1 MNKTGNILMAA
12 AALVLAI
19 IAGCSKVEYTGGK
32 DTPTETFVRYT
43 LDWEGQTEVPPEITV
58 AMSRIIHTVH
68 YSCILD
74 SLGTMTSV
82 FRDSTMTPC
91 DTLTGL
97 TMPNG
102 EYYIAAFNSIPDACT
117 ISGYESFITDKG
129 ASMRDIYINAK
140 GYTAAETEALS
151 GGQTDFNPTQG
162 YIREMEHVW
171 SDIIKANI
179 HPEIDTVVTITP
191 RPLTQDLT
199 FRIGIETETGIEI
212 EKVEADISGVP
223 GSVQLMTGH
232 ISDTLTYRVPFSME
246 RIGALGE
253 ADYYEG
259 TACVLGVF
267 PAADPTFT
275 TGPGILHIS
284 IDANAGGHRR
294 TFHASINLK
303 QPLTDAGVV
312 VKAEENE
319 RLYRIGAAEAFFD
332 VATRL
337 RIEEHQIVLDGN
349 GQGVEV
355 WEEKGNLEF
364 EI

>member
-1 MNKTGNILMAA
+1 MNNTGNILKAA

-19 IAGCSKVEYTGGK
+19 IAGCSTVEYTTGK

-43 LDWEGQTEVPPEITV
+43 LDWEGQTEVPSELTV
-58 AMSRIIHTVH
+58 AMSRILHTVH
-68 YSCILD
+68 FSCLMD

-82 FRDSTMTPC
+82 LRDSTMTPC

-102 EYYIAAFNSIPDACT
+102 EYYIIAFSSIPSTCT
-117 ISGYESFITDKG
+117 ISGYDSFIYDNA
-129 ASMRDIYINAK
+129 ASMRDILIKADA
-140 GYTAAETEALS
+140 YTAEEAAGMS

-162 YIREMEHVW
+162 YIKEMGHIW

-179 HPEIDTVVTITP
+179 HPDIDTIVTLTP
-191 RPLTQDLT
+191 KPLTQSLT
-199 FRIGIETETGIEI
+199 FRIGIEAEAGVEI

-223 GSVQLMTGH
+223 PSVQLMTRH
-232 ISDTLTYRVPFSME
+232 ISDTLTCRVPFAME
-246 RIGALGE
+246 RKGALGS

-259 TACVLGVF
+259 SVCVPGVF
-267 PAADPTFT
+267 PSVDPTYT
-275 TGPGILHIS
+275 TGAGILHIA
-284 IDANAGGHRR
+284 IDAKADGHRR

-303 QPLTDAGVV
+303 QQLTDAGVV
-312 VKAEENE
+312 ERTAEND
-319 RLYRIGAAEAFFD
+319 RLYRTGVSEALIESG
-332 VATRL
+332 TKL
-337 RIEEHQIVLDGN
+337 KIEEHQIILDGN

-355 WEEKGNLEF
+355 WEEKDDLEF

>member
-1 MNKTGNILMAA
+1 MNRTGNILMAA

-43 LDWEGQTEVPPEITV
+43 LDWEGQTEVPSELTV
-58 AMSRIIHTVH
+58 TMSRILHTVH
-68 YSCILD
+68 FSCLMD

-82 FRDSTMTPC
+82 FKDSTMTPC

-102 EYYIAAFNSIPDACT
+102 EYYIIAFNRTPDAYT
-117 ISGYESFITDKG
+117 ISGYESFISDNA
-129 ASMRDIYINAK
+129 ASMREIYINAIK
-140 GYTAAETEALS
+140 YTADETEALTD
-151 GGQTDFNPTQG
+151 GKTDFNPTQG

-171 SDIIKANI
+171 SDVIKANI
-179 HPEIDTVVTITP
+179 HPDIDTIVTLAP
-191 RPLTQDLT
+191 KPLTQDIT
-199 FRIGIETETGIEI
+199 FRIGIVTESGVEI
-212 EKVEADISGVP
+212 ERVKADISGVP

-232 ISDTLTYRVPFSME
+232 ISDSLTYRVPFAME
-246 RIGALGE
+246 RIGAMGE

-275 TGPGILHIS
+275 TGTGILHVTI
-284 IDANAGGHRR
+284 AAKAGGQSR

-312 VKAEENE
+312 EKVAEND
-319 RLYRIGAAEAFFD
+319 RLYRIGIPKAFID
-332 VATRL
+332 VETRL
-337 RIEEHQIVLDGN
+337 KIKEHQIILDGN

-355 WEEKGNLEF
+355 WEDKGNLEY